1 MDFHIDH
8 LALRLDIDGLS
19 ALYILEN
26 LGIEV
31 VMEAFACWRRYHLVH

>member
-8 LALRLDIDGLS
+8 RWLIRLHIDGLS
-19 ALYILEN
+19 ALIHEH

-31 VMEAFACWRRYHLVH
+31 VMEAFACYKA